1 MVSLRLDLHDTRG
14 SRHRRAPDYC
24 YMTSHA
30 LRQNTEYLLS
40 PTAYLSGDITKAIAA
55 GADSVM
61 IGSLFAGCEE
71 SPGESEI
78 HQGRRFKVYR
88 GMGSLAAME
97 KAPRTDQRAAA
108 SSCPKV
114 SRAVHTKP
122 AMRRCSSLGGLRAG
136 MGHCGCRTIGSCS
149 KTVSLYASLA
159 RPARVAPA
167 RYQHHQRGATTAYRS
182 ATEYNTQSGEF
193 LAPRLFFC
201 PYVWRRLTGGTTK
214 RPSFISPCRPETA
227 AGISCL
233 WHGYKRKSGA
243 AVWLRFNIAFFRILN
258 QTPRTAPLRASAG
271 PV

>member
-1 MVSLRLDLHDTRG
+1 
-14 SRHRRAPDYC
+14 
-24 YMTSHA
+24 
-30 LRQNTEYLLS
+30 
-40 PTAYLSGDITKAIAA
+40 
-55 GADSVM
+55 
-61 IGSLFAGCEE
+61 
-71 SPGESEI
+71 
-78 HQGRRFKVYR
+78 
-88 GMGSLAAME
+88 
-97 KAPRTDQRAAA
+97 
-108 SSCPKV
+108 
-114 SRAVHTKP
+114 
-122 AMRRCSSLGGLRAG
+122 MRRCSSSWADCVPVWAIADAARLR
-136 MGHCGCRTIGSCS
+136 SCS
-149 KTVSLYASLA
+149 KRSVYTHHWRGLRESHRTISASPKR
-159 RPARVAPA
+159 RP
-167 RYQHHQRGATTAYRS
+167 TTAYRS